1 MLKKLRRRFTAML
14 MLIVGA
20 MLTFFY
26 LVVVSFMMIT
36 LTLNMRSSLREFASD
51 EYVNL
56 YPDITA
62 DNDFDVSQV
71 FPTYSEG
78 VCVVR
83 VNSDGSYYKLNI
95 GQARMKNEVLS
106 VVIKDALAA
115 DYAFGLLPSQML
127 FFFKNPTGNSTRIA
141 FANASQYASYLVQ
154 LLVRGAVLCAF
165 ALVIIYIVS
174 RFLARIFIRPV
185 EKAWSQQQ
193 NFIAD
198 ASHELK
204 TPLTVIL
211 ANLNILQEHRFDTVD
226 NQYKWVESTQV
237 EANHMK
243 ELVDKMLI
251 LAKSDNM
258 KNNQMYS
265 DVDMSEIATRFCL
278 QFEPLAFENGV
289 ILNTDI
295 DDGIVIKGD
304 QTSLNQIIHILI
316 DNAVKYAGENGE
328 VYFSL
333 KKKSNGCT
341 LSTRNP
347 GVTIPNEDIPHLFE
361 RFYRSDKAHTAG
373 KGYGLG
379 LAICKNLAE
388 LHNAQISVL
397 SDEHNGTVFT
407 VNFYDGKKK
416 IKGRHH
422 KK

>member
-1 MLKKLRRRFTAML
+1 MLKKLRKRFTSML

-20 MLTFFY
+20 VLIVFY
-26 LVVVSFMMIT
+26 LVVVALMMIT
-36 LTLNMRSSLREFASD
+36 LTLNMRSSLHDFASE
-51 EYVNL
+51 EYVSL

-62 DNDFDVSQV
+62 DAEYDSTHV
-71 FPTYSEG
+71 FPLYSEG

-83 VNSDGSYYKLNI
+83 VSGDGTYTKLNI
-95 GQARMKNEVLS
+95 GQARMKSEVLS
-106 VVIKDALAA
+106 DVVKDVMST
-115 DYAFGLLPSQML
+115 DYTFGLLPSEML
-127 FFFKNPTGNSTRIA
+127 FFYKNSSIDGTRIA
-141 FANASQYASYLVQ
+141 FANASQYASYLGRM
-154 LLVRGAVLCAF
+154 LIRGGVMCILAIIV
-165 ALVIIYIVS
+165 IYIMS
-174 RFLARIFIRPV
+174 RFMARIFIKPV

-211 ANLNILQEHRFDTVD
+211 ANTNILQEHKNDTIEA
-226 NQYKWVESTQV
+226 QYKWLESTQV
-237 EANHMK
+237 EATHMK

-258 KNNQMYS
+258 KVNNMYS
-265 DVDMSEIATRFCL
+265 DVDMSELATRLYL
-278 QFEPLAFENGV
+278 QFEPIAFENGV

-295 DDGIVIKGD
+295 DKNIVIHGD
-304 QTSLNQIIHILI
+304 QTSLNQIMHILI
-316 DNAVKYAGENGE
+316 DNSVKYAGDSGE
-328 VYFSL
+328 IFFSL
-333 KKKSNGCT
+333 KRKSGGCI

-347 GVTIPNEDIPHLFE
+347 GVTIPQEDIPHLFE
-361 RFYRSDKAHTAG
+361 RFYRSGKAHTAG

-407 VNFYDGKKK
+407 VSFPDGKKK
-416 IKGRHH
+416 IK
-422 KK
+422 KVK